1 MEFQATAGNRVRP
14 FHPQVSFTWQR
25 LSSTGSLYPLN
36 SDSWWY
42 YRGAKGPRYDL
53 AVPLDGAWT
62 VSLTCLRQRI
72 RSTPMEAKK
81 MVLAV
86 AKRF

>member
-1 MEFQATAGNRVRP
+1 
-14 FHPQVSFTWQR
+14 
-25 LSSTGSLYPLN
+25 LN